1 MSEHFSMKNLFLIFL
16 FISCST
22 APKKPNQ
29 TIVLIQGV
37 HVDGSVWTELRK
49 SLKESGFNLMDLN
62 RLGRDAEEPASLS
75 KMAGLSCQQ
84 IPPKSILVAH
94 SYGGAIANQMTG
106 VCPEKVS
113 RIIYVSA
120 IVPLKNEKPFDLM
133 NKTDQRNYS
142 RVVTFGK
149 FKIIPKDA
157 MTYFKGTDPLIKKD
171 QKLPDLHSEW
181 ISLISEDINYDENI
195 FKGIPKSYIYTK
207 NDPVLSLTTQFQ
219 YTSRTKIKDV
229 IGIATGHYPMISNP
243 KKLSE
248 FILKIANKN

>member
-1 MSEHFSMKNLFLIFL
+1 MSEHFSMKNLFFILL
-16 FISCST
+16 FFSCST
-22 APKKPNQ
+22 APKKPKQN
-29 TIVLIQGV
+29 IVLIQGV
-37 HVDGSVWTELRK
+37 HVDGGVWTELRK
-49 SLKESGFNLMDLN
+49 SFEKSNFTVMDLN
-62 RLGRDAEEPASLS
+62 RLGRDLEEPASLS
-75 KMAGLSCQQ
+75 KMASLSCQQ

-94 SYGGAIANQMTG
+94 SYGGAIANQMVG
-106 VCPEKVS
+106 LCPDKVS

-142 RVVTFGK
+142 RIVTFGK

-157 MTYFKGTDPLIKKD
+157 PTYFQGTDPLIKNG

-195 FKGIPKSYIYTK
+195 FKSIPKSYIYTK

-229 IGIATGHYPMISNP
+229 TGIATGHYPMISNP

-248 FILKIANKN
+248 VILKIINRN